1 MRRMSNMESTSEFVA
16 KVKATQHK
24 AELNKRRN
32 GNGNPAERLA
42 NKQHSTNK

>member
-1 MRRMSNMESTSEFVA
+1 LIGLESTSEFVA

-24 AELNKRRN
+24 AALNKKRN
-32 GNGNPAERLA
+32 GNGSPADRLG

>member
-1 MRRMSNMESTSEFVA
+1 LESTSDFVQ
-16 KVKATQHK
+16 KVQATQRK

>member
-1 MRRMSNMESTSEFVA
+1 MESTSEFVA

-24 AELNKRRN
+24 AELNKRRR
-32 GNGNPAERLA
+32 GNGSPAKMLG